1 MSKPVFILLHGAW
14 HSPSCWSRLTP
25 ILSEHGYESV
35 CPALPT
41 SGSNPPLPDWS
52 ADVEV
57 IRSTVSELVK
67 EHDVVVATH
76 SFSGMTGGTAL
87 EGLDKASCA
96 AKGLKGGVIRL
107 VYVMAFMVPEGFQHS
122 KEGTRDNMVEEMKT
136 DLEAS
141 IPTPHAHA
149 HPSKTAP
156 RSAPSFFLYES
167 ADLQTDRLAR
177 PAP

>member
-1 MSKPVFILLHGAW
+1 MSKPVFVLLHGAW

-25 ILSEHGYESV
+25 ILSEHGYESI

-67 EHDVVVATH
+67 EHDVVVVTH

-107 VYVMAFMVPEGFQHS
+107 VYIMAFMVPEGFQHS

-141 IPTPHAHA
+141 TPTPH
-149 HPSKTAP
+149 PTP
-156 RSAPSFFLYES
+156 RKPRPAALLHFSFAE
-167 ADLQTDRLAR
+167 AQNLQTDRLAR

>member
-1 MSKPVFILLHGAW
+1 MSKPVFVLLHGAW

-25 ILSEHGYESV
+25 ILSEHGYESI

-52 ADVEV
+52 ADIEV

-67 EHDVVVATH
+67 EHDVVVVTH

-107 VYVMAFMVPEGFQHS
+107 VYIMAFMVPEGFQHS

-141 IPTPHAHA
+141 TPTPH
-149 HPSKTAP
+149 PTSPFENRAP
-156 RSAPSFFLYES
+156 QRSFIFPLRKRRICK
-167 ADLQTDRLAR
+167 LTG
-177 PAP
+177 